1 MKEVE
6 VPEQKTVPAERTINC
21 SPTADPHA
29 LTVAYRPQPDVVGSG
44 PLLIYIA
51 GLDGTGQLFFKQA
64 PSLSRS
70 YRVVTYRSRDDGKFT
85 YDDLT
90 DDVAWIIRSLG
101 EERATVL
108 GESFGGT
115 VALSFALRHPEMVER
130 LVVVNSFPRFRKRIR
145 IKLAA
150 LLASLLPFQALWPVR
165 SAANTLGLYADGVGG
180 EDRRRFFE
188 VIRTVK
194 GEGYARRLQLISEF
208 DVEDRLT
215 EIQAPTLFIA
225 GGKDKLIESARESRA
240 MAARMPNARVR
251 IVEGAGHALLL
262 GGRARVAE
270 ILRE

>member
-1 MKEVE
+1 MREVE
-6 VPEQKTVPAERTINC
+6 TSDQEAVPAERIIKD
-21 SPTADPHA
+21 SQTAAGPA
-29 LTVAYRPQPDVVGSG
+29 STLAYRPKPDVAGSG

-90 DDVAWIIRSLG
+90 SDVAWIIHSLG

-115 VALSFALRHPEMVER
+115 VALAFALRYPEMVDR
-130 LVVVNSFPRFRKRIR
+130 LVVVNSFPRFRKRIM

-165 SAANTLGLYADGVGG
+165 LITNTLGLYADGVSR
-180 EDRRRFFE
+180 EDRSRFFKA
-188 VIRTVK
+188 IRTVK
-194 GEGYARRLQLISEF
+194 GEGYARRLRLISEF
-208 DVEDRLT
+208 DVENRLP

-225 GGKDKLIESARESRA
+225 GEKDKLIASVREARE
-240 MAARMPNARVR
+240 MAAHMPNARVR
-251 IVEGAGHALLL
+251 VIEGAGHALLL
-262 GGRARVAE
+262 GSRARVAE
-270 ILRE
+270 ILCE